1 MASGL
6 QSLASSHSPFSMG
19 GSYGNQ
25 FPNPF
30 EDLGSLAIPQQNFNA
45 LEWCEYIWMMQGMYR
60 MAMERII
67 AYFLTSVEIGD
78 VGDRKVGDDEKDKWL
93 TYLNDVLNILTVI
106 QSADRD
112 YLCFHGDVA
121 AVTRNGVFPLRELAG
136 KTVDV
141 LSQDGVY
148 RPAEFKSFGKQE
160 LLEVTFSD
168 GRKVLATP
176 EHEWLVQKSTGGL
189 IRVPTYALAGR
200 SIPRTVAPRPPKND
214 DYRVG
219 VRHGFTF
226 GDGSLYNGGKQAVA
240 NFYGEK
246 DREMLAYFEGVG
258 CAPCKVPEQDLVK
271 VHGLPPEF
279 KKLPPNEASDS
290 YWYGFVCGFLAA
302 DGSVDTYGCTVLTQ
316 ASESVLERITAQ
328 LPRIGM
334 TAGPVRGHY
343 READLSTVNGNPDAQ
358 YAGYM
363 YYVTLLKQ
371 FMQADDILLRSHR
384 AKFLANAS
392 DTSYGRFM
400 RVASV
405 RQTGI
410 EDEVFCCVE
419 PETHSFV
426 IGNGVLTGN
435 CYGNAFFSLIV
446 PFRRHLSCPK
456 CGTTHPLKVVYET
469 PSFEFS
475 WVQYQFKAKCQKC
488 SFSGVWK
495 IDDQPCKDESEIR
508 YKLWSPKEIQIV
520 HDPFTNETSY
530 IWKIPEEYRRR
541 IHNGD
546 LFVLERASQEVIKAI
561 KNNYLFKFAPD
572 VLYHMKEPSLS
583 GVYNRG
589 WGISRTLTNF
599 RQVWY
604 VQVLQRYNEAI
615 AMDYVVPFRLI
626 TPVPRGG
633 SGAADATTIDP
644 LLSVNMGDF
653 MSQVRAMIRRRRR
666 DPASWFTLP
675 FPVQYQALG
684 GDATQ
689 LAPRELLD
697 QGMEFLLS
705 SAGAPIE
712 LFKGSLSVQAFPAA
726 ARIFESTWK
735 MLVVAN
741 NTLLRWIINQT
752 AQIMSWEPVSATL
765 LPVTIADDMARNMA
779 ILQLAMGQAASAT
792 TGLRTLG
799 LNWKDEQRRLA
810 DEARF
815 QTELQADLQ
824 EEMAQADFGQQIAKA
839 QFGQMGPGGA
849 MGGGMGAAGPQQGG
863 APQQTVA
870 DPTAGGQAPGP
881 VTSYLQG
888 MSPNASVTPNE
899 LLETA
904 QSLAMQLQSA
914 PASQRRS
921 ELAALK
927 QKNEVLWSL
936 VKSKLQE
943 TRNDARS
950 VGQAQVLAQ
959 SGMSP

>member
-6 QSLASSHSPFSMG
+6 QSLVSSHSPFSLG

-112 YLCFHGDVA
+112 
-121 AVTRNGVFPLRELAG
+121 
-136 KTVDV
+136 
-141 LSQDGVY
+141 
-148 RPAEFKSFGKQE
+148 
-160 LLEVTFSD
+160 
-168 GRKVLATP
+168 
-176 EHEWLVQKSTGGL
+176 
-189 IRVPTYALAGR
+189 
-200 SIPRTVAPRPPKND
+200 
-214 DYRVG
+214 
-219 VRHGFTF
+219 
-226 GDGSLYNGGKQAVA
+226 
-240 NFYGEK
+240 
-246 DREMLAYFEGVG
+246 
-258 CAPCKVPEQDLVK
+258 
-271 VHGLPPEF
+271 
-279 KKLPPNEASDS
+279 
-290 YWYGFVCGFLAA
+290 FL
-302 DGSVDTYGCTVLTQ
+302 
-316 ASESVLERITAQ
+316 
-328 LPRIGM
+328 
-334 TAGPVRGHY
+334 
-343 READLSTVNGNPDAQ
+343 
-358 YAGYM
+358 
-363 YYVTLLKQ
+363 
-371 FMQADDILLRSHR
+371 
-384 AKFLANAS
+384 
-392 DTSYGRFM
+392 
-400 RVASV
+400 
-405 RQTGI
+405 
-410 EDEVFCCVE
+410 
-419 PETHSFV
+419 
-426 IGNGVLTGN
+426 

-456 CGTTHPLKVVYET
+456 CGTTHPLRIVFEE
-469 PSFEFS
+469 PSFGFS
-475 WVQYQFKAKCQKC
+475 WVDYEFKAKCQKC
-488 SFSGVWK
+488 SFHGAWK

-508 YKLWSPKEIQIV
+508 CKLWSPKEIQIV

-530 IWKIPEEYRRR
+530 VWKIPEEYRRR
-541 IHNGD
+541 VRTGD
-546 LFVLERASQEVIKAI
+546 LFVLERVSQEVIKAI
-561 KNNYLFKFAPD
+561 KNSYLFKFAPD
-572 VLYHMKEPSLS
+572 VLYHMKEPALS
-583 GVYNRG
+583 GIYNRG

-653 MSQVRAMIRRRRR
+653 MSQVRAMLRRRRR

-799 LNWKDEQRRLA
+799 LNWKDEQQRLA
-810 DEARF
+810 NEARY
-815 QTELQADLQ
+815 QAELQADLQ

-849 MGGGMGAAGPQQGG
+849 MGGGMGAAGQPQGG